1 MPDGAT
7 IEIKGLDEAIKKLT
21 DVAKLRKVHAGI
33 RAAGMYIKGKMAIY
47 PPSTIANSPSNPSG
61 QWYQRGWGVRY
72 KGGGGRQTS
81 EALGRKW
88 TSKYNRAKFEGK
100 VGNNAS
106 YAVFVQGPKKGS
118 KGLRQA
124 KHMAGIGWKSVDTV
138 AKEEVKRVQE
148 YVFEAVRRSSGA

>member
-33 RAAGMYIKGKMAIY
+33 KAGLLHLKGKAAEY
-47 PPSTIANSPSNPSG
+47 PAETAANRPGHGS
-61 QWYQRGWGVRY
+61 WYKRGTGTMFA
-72 KGGGGRQTS
+72 GGGTDGKS
-81 EALGRKW
+81 ETLSRKW
-88 TSKYNRAKFEGK
+88 TIKYSKTKFEGK

-118 KGLRQA
+118 KGSRQA
-124 KHMAGIGWKSVDTV
+124 KHMARIGWKSVDTV
-138 AKEEVKRVQE
+138 SKEETKRVQE
-148 YVFEAVRRSSGA
+148 YVFEAVRRSIGA